1 MKSREPLAIVG
12 IGCRFPG
19 SVRSPAELW
28 KLLVEGV
35 DAITEIPANRWSLA
49 SFYDPDPAKPG
60 RACVRW
66 GGFLEGVD
74 EFDAQF
80 FGISPREA
88 ARADPQQR
96 LLLEVAYEALEDA
109 GISQERIAGSTGGV
123 FVGISS
129 YDYGGMQYREHERLG
144 IDAYTN
150 LGAALCIAANRISYL
165 FDLHGPSLAVDTA
178 CSSSLVAA
186 HLACQSIW
194 ERKCEF
200 AFVAGVNLIL
210 RPEVTIGFS
219 KASMLAPDGHCKSF
233 DARANGYVRGEG
245 CGVLVVKPLSRA
257 LEDHDTI
264 YAVIRATVV
273 NQDGR
278 TEGIS
283 VPNEEAQEAM
293 LREALYEAGISAHGI
308 QYVEAHGTGTPVGD
322 PIEARALGRVLGK
335 PRAPGSHCLI
345 GSIKSNIGH
354 LESASGIAGLI
365 KAALCLKHGQIP
377 RSLHSKRLIP
387 KFPSI
392 ICVCV

>member
-1 MKSREPLAIVG
+1 
-12 IGCRFPG
+12 
-19 SVRSPAELW
+19 
-28 KLLVEGV
+28 
-35 DAITEIPANRWSLA
+35 
-49 SFYDPDPAKPG
+49 
-60 RACVRW
+60 
-66 GGFLEGVD
+66 
-74 EFDAQF
+74 
-80 FGISPREA
+80 
-88 ARADPQQR
+88 
-96 LLLEVAYEALEDA
+96 
-109 GISQERIAGSTGGV
+109 
-123 FVGISS
+123 
-129 YDYGGMQYREHERLG
+129 MQYREHERLG

-186 HLACQSIW
+186 HLACQIIW

-308 QYVEAHGTGTPVGD
+308 QYVEAHGTATPVGD

-354 LESASGIAGLI
+354 LESASGIAGLTSQG
-365 KAALCLKHGQIP
+365 LCP
-377 RSLHSKRLIP
+377 
-387 KFPSI
+387 
-392 ICVCV
+392 